1 MISNTP
7 FKVDLSSLEGLEGE
21 ELNTEFRRLH
31 APADFS
37 ASLMHLVTEKI
48 TTPEIAQE
56 ILKTIGLDK
65 HGNPT
70 R

>member
-21 ELNTEFRRLH
+21 ELSAEFMRLH
-31 APADFS
+31 IPADFS
-37 ASLMHLVTEKI
+37 ASLMNLVTEKI
-48 TTPEIAQE
+48 TTPEYAQE
-56 ILKTIGLDK
+56 ILNTIGLDK